1 MNAGEIH
8 VGNPLGRD
16 ARLRFAL
23 EPPREELAYTAE
35 RFSLSSVAVCRRP
48 RTTPG
53 FFVDHRLI
61 AKISSGG
68 CVP

>member
-1 MNAGEIH
+1 MDAGAIH
-8 VGNPLGRD
+8 VGNPLVRD

-48 RTTPG
+48 RTTPW
-53 FFVDHRLI
+53 FFVDHRLM
-61 AKISSGG
+61 AEISPGG
-68 CVP
+68 RVP